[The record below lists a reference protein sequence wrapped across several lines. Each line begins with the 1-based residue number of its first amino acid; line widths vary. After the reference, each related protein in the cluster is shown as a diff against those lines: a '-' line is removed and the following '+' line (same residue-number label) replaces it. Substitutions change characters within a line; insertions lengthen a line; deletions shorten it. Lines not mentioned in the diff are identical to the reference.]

1 MEYTSGRQ
9 DSQPSRAGEGTF
21 SGRAML
27 GPVLDDGDAGKVR
40 VNTVVFEPGGRTHW
54 HSHADGQVL
63 FVGGG
68 RGLVETRDGDR
79 HALRPG
85 DVVWAP
91 PGEVHWHG
99 AALTRSSFTRR
110 SPSAPP
116 NGARRCR
123 PTATRQRSARNDGRP
138 ARGARGP
145 LRAPREHPRRDL
157 PQLSP
162 VR

>member
-63 FVGGG
+63 LVGGG

-79 HALRPG
+79 HALHPG

-99 AALTRSSFTRR
+99 AAPDSFLVHTAV
-110 SPSAPP
+110 SL
-116 NGARRCR
+116 GA
-123 PTATRQRSARNDGRP
+123 TEWHEEVP
-138 ARGARGP
+138 ADRYKAAFGG
-145 LRAPREHPRRDL
+145 E
-157 PQLSP
+157 
-162 VR
+162 